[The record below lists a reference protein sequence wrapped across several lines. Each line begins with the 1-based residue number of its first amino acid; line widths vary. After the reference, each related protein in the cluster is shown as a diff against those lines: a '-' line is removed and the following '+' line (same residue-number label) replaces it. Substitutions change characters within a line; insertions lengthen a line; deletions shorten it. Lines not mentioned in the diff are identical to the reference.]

1 MAAVCLLSCLAFAT
15 PAQSASQWRQLKP
28 LEGGTVL
35 ALLESGGRVYAGT
48 NIRGVFVSAD
58 GGRTWREANSGLGN
72 LTINALAAA
81 GGNVLAATNAGI
93 YRSADR
99 GQSWTLAGPGVLAM
113 RSLLATGAGI
123 FAGAPSGRVFRS
135 TDNGGSWVERG
146 TVPTGPVVYALVA
159 LRENLFAGTFRGVFR
174 SADQGQSWTASGAG
188 LPNNGAPNVFSLAVS
203 GATLYAGTNSAFEGG
218 VAQPQVHSSGDN
230 GQSWTA
236 VGNTIR
242 IPLARNV
249 GGIPAVNALSFDGTN
264 IYAATSFGVAI
275 YNGLEWTEWAGN
287 RGVSLNAVV
296 NTLLRGPTLTTT
308 LLGTGAG
315 IYALAGDGQSW
326 AAGNTG
332 LTAASAVALA
342 VSGDAIIA
350 SAGASGLFRSGDD
363 GQNWTTISGVDNGNG
378 RSFSVA
384 ALAVKGSSVFAGI
397 TSFGGAFRSNDN
409 GMSWTQIN
417 DGFRFIGAS
426 VSDLAVGGEDV
437 YAISLGLIYKLN
449 AEGNAWTELTPTP
462 INPSRIAASGSN
474 IYATTTGG
482 VLRSTDGGANFAPVN
497 AGTTITGSFAIA
509 ARGANVYFGAIANNV
524 PRVFFS
530 TNNGESFTP
539 SQSSPRPTAFAF
551 SGNTVFA
558 AAGAGGVSFST
569 NGINWTPV
577 NAGLTGRIVTA
588 LAVKGETILAGTNGY
603 GVFAATNPQ
612 TQPGTLANVS
622 ASSFRPNAELAV
634 ESIASAFGSS
644 LAIVTQAATTQPLP
658 TVFFG
663 TRVTVRDSTG
673 MERDASLFFVSPGQV
688 NYQVPPGTAPGNAT
702 VIVTSADGNA
712 ASGNLTIAQVAPGLF
727 AANANGQG
735 VAAAVVQRRNAAGQ
749 DSFEPV
755 AVFDLVTNQ
764 FVARPIDLG
773 PETDQVFLLLFG
785 TGFRFRSAL
794 SAVTARIGG
803 MDAQV
808 TFAGAQTGL
817 VGLDQCNLRLPRSL
831 AGRGD
836 VEIVLTVDG
845 KTANRVRVTIR

>member
-1 MAAVCLLSCLAFAT
+1 MRKRSSFSPGRFNRVLMAAVCLLSCLAFAA
-15 PAQSASQWRQLKP
+15 PAQSLSQWRRLKP
-28 LEGGTVL
+28 FEGGAVL

-58 GGRTWREANSGLGN
+58 GGKTWREANSGLGN

-81 GGNVLAATNAGI
+81 GGNVFAATNAGI
-93 YRSADR
+93 YRSADG

-113 RSLLATGAGI
+113 RSLLATGAGL
-123 FAGAPSGRVFRS
+123 FAGTPGGRVFRS
-135 TDNGGSWVERG
+135 TDNGASWVERG
-146 TVPTGPVVYALVA
+146 TVPTGPIIYALVA

-188 LPNNGAPNVFSLAVS
+188 LSNNGAPNVFSLAVS

-218 VAQPQVHSSGDN
+218 VSLPQVHSSGDN

-236 VGNTIR
+236 VGNRIR
-242 IPLARNV
+242 IPLTRNV
-249 GGIPAVNALSFDGTN
+249 VGVPIVNALSFDGTN
-264 IYAATSFGVAI
+264 IYAATSFGAVI
-275 YNGLEWTEWAGN
+275 YNGQEWTEWAGN

-296 NTLLRGPTLTTT
+296 NTLLRGPTMTTT

-342 VSGDAIIA
+342 VSSDAIIA

-363 GQNWTTISGVDNGNG
+363 GQNWKTIIGVDNGNG
-378 RSFSVA
+378 RPFSVA
-384 ALAVKGSSVFAGI
+384 ALAVKGGSVFAGI

-417 DGFRFIGAS
+417 NGFRFIGAS

-437 YAISLGLIYKLN
+437 YGLSFGYLYKLN
-449 AEGNAWTELTPTP
+449 ADGNGWTELTPSP
-462 INPSRIAASGSN
+462 INASRIAASGSN
-474 IYATTTGG
+474 VYAAASSD

-509 ARGANVYFGAIANNV
+509 ARGANVNFGAIANNV

-558 AAGAGGVSFST
+558 AAGA
-569 NGINWTPV
+569 NG
-577 NAGLTGRIVTA
+577 
-588 LAVKGETILAGTNGY
+588 
-603 GVFAATNPQ
+603 
-612 TQPGTLANVS
+612 
-622 ASSFRPNAELAV
+622 
-634 ESIASAFGSS
+634 
-644 LAIVTQAATTQPLP
+644 
-658 TVFFG
+658 
-663 TRVTVRDSTG
+663 
-673 MERDASLFFVSPGQV
+673 
-688 NYQVPPGTAPGNAT
+688 
-702 VIVTSADGNA
+702 
-712 ASGNLTIAQVAPGLF
+712 
-727 AANANGQG
+727 NGQG
-735 VAAAVVQRRNAAGQ
+735 VAAAIVQRRNAAGQ
-749 DSFEPV
+749 DSFEP
-755 AVFDLVTNQ
+755 AAFFDLSTNQ

-773 PETDQVFLLLFG
+773 PETDQVFLILFG
-785 TGFRFRSAL
+785 TGFRFRGAL

-803 MDAQV
+803 TDAQV
-808 TFAGAQTGL
+808 TFAGAQGTL
-817 VGLDQCNLRLPRSL
+817 AGLDQCNVRLPRSL

-836 VEIVLTVDG
+836 VEIVLAVEG
-845 KTANRVRVTIR
+845 KAANMVRAAVR